1 MSFGRSG
8 SSYSGLAP
16 RRLGGPRAGAFRTR
30 PRSMLTRVTSRDSI
44 LRHMDWSLIAAVVAL
59 SVLGVLLVWSATE
72 PTLAKQ
78 GLSTRTY
85 LDKQGVYVVLGLII
99 MFAVSV
105 LDYRQLR
112 AFAPVV
118 YGLALLALLPVLTP
132 IG

>member
-8 SSYSGLAP
+8 SGYSGLAP
-16 RRLGGPRAGAFRTR
+16 RSLGGPRAGAFRTR

-78 GLSTRTY
+78 GLTTRTSLATQAAY
-85 LDKQGVYVVLGLII
+85 FVLALTIT
-99 MFAVSV
+99 FPVTA
-105 LDYRQLR
+105 LDYRH
-112 AFAPVV
+112 P
-118 YGLALLALLPVLTP
+118 T
-132 IG
+132 